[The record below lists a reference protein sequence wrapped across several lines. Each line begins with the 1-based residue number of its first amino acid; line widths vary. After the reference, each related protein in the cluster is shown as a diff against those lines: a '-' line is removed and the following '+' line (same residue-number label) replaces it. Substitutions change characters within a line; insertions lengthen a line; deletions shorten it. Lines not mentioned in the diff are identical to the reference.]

1 MEWKMV
7 VFSVISNFWNVLND
21 AMDDELP
28 KKYQNNCK
36 IRNIVQSL
44 CLSAE
49 SFIPS
54 NSMVV
59 LVDACV
65 YATGYVLCRSTVTP
79 NI

>member
-1 MEWKMV
+1 MV
-7 VFSVISNFWNVLND
+7 VFSIISVFWNVLIGAKN
-21 AMDDELP
+21 EKFP
-28 KKYQNNCK
+28 KIYQNDCKARNCL
-36 IRNIVQSL
+36 QSL
-44 CLSAE
+44 CLSTE